1 MTDALRLIK
10 PDLAALPAY
19 RAALERGWS
28 PDNVGLEKTIARE
41 LAAMDADAARF
52 VAGLDDPDAR
62 GGPISMP
69 NGALMPRLPGYRRW
83 LMDGGE
89 FCGSFGFR
97 WQPGTAVLPPHVLGH
112 MGYAVPDW
120 KRGRGYATRGL
131 ALLLPGAQAAGLA
144 YVELTTDPDNEAS
157 QRVILNNGGYL
168 MERFNKLDAYGGGE
182 ALRWRIDL

>member
-1 MTDALRLIK
+1 MPDTLRLIK
-10 PDLAALPAY
+10 PDLPALPGY

-41 LAAMDADAARF
+41 LAAIQTDASAF
-52 VAGLDDPDAR
+52 VAGLDDPQAR
-62 GGPISMP
+62 GGPIAMP
-69 NGALMPRLPGYRRW
+69 DGALMERLPGYRRW

-97 WQPGTAVLPPHVLGH
+97 WRPGTEDLPPHVLGH
-112 MGYAVPDW
+112 MGYAVPEW

-131 ALLLPGAQAAGLA
+131 ALLLPDAKALGLR

-157 QRVILNNGGYL
+157 QKVILNNGGYL
-168 MERFNKLDAYGGGE
+168 VERFTKLAAYGSAD
-182 ALRWRIDL
+182 ALRWRIEL

>member
-1 MTDALRLIK
+1 MTDAVRLIK
-10 PDLAALPAY
+10 PELAALPAY

-41 LAAMDADAARF
+41 LAAMEADAAGF
-52 VAGLDDPDAR
+52 VAGLDDPEAR
-62 GGPISMP
+62 GGPIIAP
-69 NGALMPRLPGYRRW
+69 DGTLLERLPGYRRW
-83 LMDGGE
+83 LMDGEE

-97 WQPGTAVLPPHVLGH
+97 WRPGTEDLPSHVLGH
-112 MGYAVPDW
+112 MGYAVPAW

-131 ALLLPGAQAAGLA
+131 ALLLPGAAAMGMR

-157 QRVILNNGGYL
+157 QKVILNNGGYL
-168 MERFNKLDAYGGGE
+168 VERFRKVDAYGGAE

>member
-1 MTDALRLIK
+1 MSDALRLIK
-10 PDLAALPAY
+10 PELAALPAY

-41 LAAMDADAARF
+41 LAEMEADADAF
-52 VAGLDDPDAR
+52 VASLDDPEAR
-62 GGPISMP
+62 GGPIAAP
-69 NGALMPRLPGYRRW
+69 DGTLLERLPGYRRW

-97 WQPGTAVLPPHVLGH
+97 WRPGTEALPAHVLGH
-112 MGYAVPDW
+112 MGYAVPAW
-120 KRGRGYATRGL
+120 KRGRGYASRGL
-131 ALLLPGAQAAGLA
+131 ALLLPDARGLGMT

-168 MERFNKLDAYGGGE
+168 VERFNKAAAWGGGE